1 MSEAFSVESI
11 LFKDTFNSN
20 TNTLIG
26 DKIVNTSDNIVKD
39 LAQAEEDLKFFDT
52 YELINSKNTSD
63 KMKMLKRINNVYAKN
78 VYNKS
83 AKNSIESYVISN
95 IRSTEDDAA
104 GTGNATGT
112 KKNFFKNA
120 IELMKKFIM
129 SIVNF
134 IKTLFNKVLTF
145 FKTIKMNPQQLQLVK
160 DNPYKGDKNKN
171 YLNYSS
177 FNLSGIDKFCKIYK
191 SLKTQ
196 INSTSTGDTRNV
208 QQNASDLNK
217 GFSTFM
223 SKMQSKL
230 KFDPSFESVA
240 WNLFGMK
247 ACDGDE
253 CYKFAKVKTL
263 AYLSGIGTK
272 SPIEDKLKD
281 IQSLLDEINKNFE
294 PLQKFSENIDDAKG
308 AAAMNNRARTTAA
321 RMNELQNNKGQQ
333 VNNTGLSDNPT
344 EAAFKG
350 SVKITADGENF
361 EVTTKED
368 FKNALNFF
376 KGLIKTTNFAT
387 QIMAKFGKDAKAL
400 IDLNSGKKPKEENNE
415 SETNNESEAE
425 NK

>member
-26 DKIVNTSDNIVKD
+26 DKIVNTSDNIIKD

-83 AKNSIESYVISN
+83 AKSSIESYVVSN

-104 GTGNATGT
+104 GTDNTTGT
-112 KKNFFKNA
+112 KKNFFKNM
-120 IELMKKFIM
+120 IQLLKNFIM
-129 SIVNF
+129 KIVNF

-177 FNLSGIDKFCKIYK
+177 FNLSGIDKFCKIYEN
-191 SLKTQ
+191 LKTQ
-196 INSTSTGDTRNV
+196 ISSTSTGDTRNV
-208 QQNASDLNK
+208 SQNASDLNK

-240 WNLFGMK
+240 WNLFGIK

-263 AYLSGIGTK
+263 AYLSGIGTET
-272 SPIEDKLKD
+272 PIKDKLDRIKKV
-281 IQSLLDEINKNFE
+281 LDKINENFE

-308 AAAMNNRARTTAA
+308 AAQMNKKARTTAA
-321 RMNELQNNKGQQ
+321 RMNELQNANGEIVNNKGFGDGAKGS
-333 VNNTGLSDNPT
+333 V
-344 EAAFKG
+344 EAVFKG

-415 SETNNESEAE
+415 SEEENE
-425 NK
+425 